1 MVGVVM
7 ALGVAACAHAAD
19 WPQFLGPQRDG
30 VAHGAHGLA
39 RSWPEGGPKHLWQT
53 PVGPGFSGV
62 AIYGDSVLLLD
73 REDNSRDVVRRIGLA
88 DGKDV
93 WRFPYDAPGKLD
105 HNGSRSTPATDGDLV
120 FIIGTFGPI
129 HALKLSDGSPVWEAD
144 LLKDWNAAQSL
155 YGVAT
160 SPLLYG
166 DWVIVMPWGKKAAL
180 VALDRRTGR
189 PVWATPNPKGI
200 VQEYE
205 SPVPMTLD
213 GQDMIL
219 ATGRRGYL
227 IGVDAKTG
235 RSALGVQAASRR
247 SAGTSP
253 RRCPS
258 ATAASS

>member
-1 MVGVVM
+1 MTGAGRRAFLVGVVM

-120 FIIGTFGPI
+120 FI
-129 HALKLSDGSPVWEAD
+129 HRHLRRLS
-144 LLKDWNAAQSL
+144 
-155 YGVAT
+155 T
-160 SPLLYG
+160 
-166 DWVIVMPWGKKAAL
+166 
-180 VALDRRTGR
+180 
-189 PVWATPNPKGI
+189 
-200 VQEYE
+200 
-205 SPVPMTLD
+205 
-213 GQDMIL
+213 
-219 ATGRRGYL
+219 
-227 IGVDAKTG
+227 
-235 RSALGVQAASRR
+235 RSS
-247 SAGTSP
+247 
-253 RRCPS
+253 S
-258 ATAASS
+258 ATAAPSGRRTC